1 MQISEMTIEHY
12 DAIMALMKR
21 TSGIV
26 IRKVDSRE
34 NVEKYLKRNP
44 DLSYVAWEADNMVG
58 CVMCG
63 HDGRRGYLHHLAVEP
78 TFRGQGIA
86 HQLITKCLDK
96 LEAEGIFKTHI
107 DVLTTNGVANNYW
120 AKRGWQRR
128 TDIFRYSYNRS
139 SDANA

>member
-1 MQISEMTIEHY
+1 MQIAEMTIEHY

-34 NVEKYLKRNP
+34 NVERYLKRNP
-44 DLSYVAWEADNMVG
+44 SLSYVAWEGENMVG